1 MTGDTAEVQVAGR
14 MQLFVSE
21 NQPAVVVLQCA
32 EILLQE
38 PATCLLSPGCSAGL
52 PVRGKQLAQD

>member
-1 MTGDTAEVQVAGR
+1 
-14 MQLFVSE
+14 MQLFVYE
-21 NQPAVVVLQCA
+21 NQPAVVALQCG

-38 PATCLLSPGCSAGL
+38 PSCLLSPGCSAGL